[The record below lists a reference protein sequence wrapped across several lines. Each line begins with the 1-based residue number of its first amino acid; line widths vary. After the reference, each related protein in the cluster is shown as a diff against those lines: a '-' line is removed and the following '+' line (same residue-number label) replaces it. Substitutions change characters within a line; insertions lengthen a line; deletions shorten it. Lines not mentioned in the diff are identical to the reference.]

1 MKLREFVSKFVCRN
15 SLIRLWK
22 QNEDGSYEFLYKED
36 ERKHGMV
43 AICMEWQ
50 LLDNKV
56 WQSYFNDCEVI
67 GVKDIVVDDFYR
79 EAINIVVDVR
89 EDKEVVIPEPLHE
102 NTSDTQ
108 QLKMEISL

>member
-1 MKLREFVSKFVCRN
+1 MKLGDFVSKFVCCN

-22 QNEDGSYEFLYKED
+22 RNEDGSYEFLYKED

-67 GVKDIVVDDFYR
+67 GVKDIVVDGHYS
-79 EAINIVVDVR
+79 EAINIVIDVNS
-89 EDKEVVIPEPLHE
+89 DKEVIVNGPLPENPSEIH
-102 NTSDTQ
+102 
-108 QLKMEISL
+108 QLKMEVNL